1 MGRSLLSLVASNS
14 IKLVDNRSPESLRAF
29 EILSVW
35 LQHVEIL
42 WEGFADSTLSHN
54 FSFSNSD
61 PESDN
66 SDSSDSDFE
75 PEKEVTGNDTWLQ
88 WFHFLSVLAF
98 FFFLPVCV
106 CLSFG
111 CKSMGVIL
119 VQCLV
124 EVWRQLFNPLTPKIW
139 LLILPSSCY
148 RFPCNLVTRILCYIM
163 ITTSNW

>member
-1 MGRSLLSLVASNS
+1 MHFHHFWEFKGVKSYNYSKLQLSPPANRVSRSLLSLVASNS

-35 LQHVEIL
+35 LQHVEIV

-88 WFHFLSVLAF
+88 WFHFLSILAFFCF
-98 FFFLPVCV
+98 FFFLCV
-106 CLSFG
+106 Y
-111 CKSMGVIL
+111 V
-119 VQCLV
+119 
-124 EVWRQLFNPLTPKIW
+124 
-139 LLILPSSCY
+139 
-148 RFPCNLVTRILCYIM
+148 
-163 ITTSNW
+163 